1 MAEPPE
7 LVVYSPAPH
16 GIHALLPAENS
27 QLQTVRPDGEKH
39 TDIALST
46 QAGSGIDRLGLQMKH
61 LSIMHG
67 QSDSPEAFEKEPVGH
82 AAHVTLPVHDSQM
95 LRHKC
100 ADPSSDV
107 PNDRTLDGSRGC
119 RSGQGLSESD
129 SGHRPD
135 EACASRHG
143 PWLSRTTQCGFLPQS
158 STLAPVKQVLFYI
171 QVPNSNIWFIRL
183 HDLISS

>member
-7 LVVYSPAPH
+7 LVVYLPAPH

-39 TDIALST
+39 ASTAPST
-46 QAGSGIDRLGLQMKH
+46 QAVSSDRSGLQMQH

-82 AAHVTLPVHDSQM
+82 AAHVTLPVHNSQM
-95 LRHKC
+95 LRHKR
-100 ADPSSDV
+100 ADPSLDI
-107 PNDRTLDGSRGC
+107 PNDHTLDGSRGC
-119 RSGQGLSESD
+119 GSGQAPSECD
-129 SGHRPD
+129 SGYLPD

-143 PWLSRTTQCGFLPQS
+143 PWLSRATHCGFSHQ
-158 STLAPVKQVLFYI
+158 
-171 QVPNSNIWFIRL
+171 
-183 HDLISS
+183 ISPRAGPRDTDR